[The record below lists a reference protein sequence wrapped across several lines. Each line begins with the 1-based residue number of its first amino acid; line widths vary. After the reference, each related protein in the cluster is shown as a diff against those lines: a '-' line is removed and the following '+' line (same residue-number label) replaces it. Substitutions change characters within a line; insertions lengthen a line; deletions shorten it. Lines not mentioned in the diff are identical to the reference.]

1 MNMHALCLLLFQFL
15 ILPITA
21 FALTD
26 PTSSGQAGAFL
37 RLGVGARAGS
47 LGDAYVAIAG
57 GPSAIY
63 WNPAG
68 IGRQQFWQFEA
79 SQRRF
84 AMDRVFSFAG
94 VTFPISSRAA
104 LGLGWLGFN
113 SDGIEARRGNT
124 SEPDGYFSDS
134 ENAFLLSASYRLLDW
149 LAIGATTKAVKHNL
163 FNESATG
170 YSAGAGANLYLHE
183 RLTLAASFQDFYST
197 FKWKDGRWEPFP
209 PTKMF
214 GVSWLLGAHSL
225 LTLDYHETEN
235 EPKRV
240 RAGLELTNIASM
252 PLRVGYGRNS
262 FAAGAGLET
271 SLGSHL
277 LRFDY
282 NFSSNDGI
290 NGHAHAFSIAMD
302 FSRGERSN
310 SFDSDFAASNKIKTQ
325 STSSTNKEWKTG
337 AQSIN
342 KTIRINTTQLNVRS
356 GPGMDYKVI
365 DKIDQ
370 GSTMQA
376 TRWWE
381 DWYEIKLDKK
391 KSGWVN
397 KEFVQEL

>member
-1 MNMHALCLLLFQFL
+1 MNMRTLCLLIFFQF
-15 ILPITA
+15 IIPPV
-21 FALTD
+21 FALTG
-26 PTSSGQAGAFL
+26 PTSSGQSGAFL
-37 RLGVGARAGS
+37 RLGAGARAGS

-68 IGRQQFWQFEA
+68 IGRQPFWQFEA

-94 VTFPISSRAA
+94 LTFPISSRTS

-113 SDGIEARRGNT
+113 TDGIEARSGNT

-134 ENAFLLSASYRLLDW
+134 ENAFLFSASYRLLDW

-170 YSAGAGANLYLHE
+170 YSAGVGANLYLHE

-209 PTKMF
+209 PTKMV
-214 GVSWLLGAHSL
+214 GLSWLLGSHSL

-240 RAGLELTNIASM
+240 RAGVELTNIASM

-271 SLGSHL
+271 SLGNHL

-302 FSRGERSN
+302 FNQGERTN
-310 SFDSDFAASNKIKTQ
+310 SSGDGFLSSTSSKTQ
-325 STSSTNKEWKTG
+325 SESSTINEWKSK
-337 AQSIN
+337 AHIFD
-342 KTIRINTTQLNVRS
+342 KTIRINTARLNVRS
-356 GPGMDYKVI
+356 GPGAQYKVI

-370 GSTMQA
+370 GSTMQV
-376 TRWWE
+376 TRRWE
-381 DWYEIKLDKK
+381 DWLEIMLGKK
-391 KSGWVN
+391 KRGWVN
-397 KEFVQEL
+397 KEFVEEM